1 MVKIAIPTNE
11 IGGLNDTINFRF
23 GRCSTFTIITLE
35 NNEIKSVEVVK
46 NNAADSMG
54 GAGIQSAQILAN
66 NGAQEVI
73 VGNLGPNAVQS
84 LNALNLKLYQAPN
97 PSLKIKDLIDM
108 RVRGELKPIENAN
121 VSSHFGMGGR
131 QGGGFGGGGG
141 FGRGRR
147 TVQ

>member
-1 MVKIAIPTNE
+1 MVKIAIPSNE
-11 IGGLNDTINFRF
+11 NGGLDDIINFQF

-35 NNEIKSVEVVK
+35 RDEIKAVEVVK

-131 QGGGFGGGGG
+131 QGGR

-147 TVQ
+147 TGQ